1 MTVHGEI
8 LEMPGERGVRTSE
21 REDIPSILFAR
32 ISRHATKRSR
42 KMLD

>member
-8 LEMPGERGVRTSE
+8 LEMPGEGGVRTGE
-21 REDIPSILFAR
+21 REDIPSIPFGR

>member
-8 LEMPGERGVRTSE
+8 LERPGEG
-21 REDIPSILFAR
+21 EDIPSIPFGR